1 MTALAASPLI
11 WLALAAFGGT
21 LVLSGRD
28 EGNADVRQR
37 LFAVGRRMLR
47 WGLVPVAVILMLP
60 GPTDEMRTALIAA
73 LLVVGGWFVTFL
85 FQQEERAGDQ
95 IDLMIAIRAEAW
107 VFLND
112 LRQNAETDH
121 ARGVLAEL
129 ESSGGKAAAFFPQPA
144 PPLVFEANAGH
155 VARLPSEVVDEV
167 VQFYSLL
174 GAVRQFALEL
184 REPLF
189 LARPQAVRRHAYVTY
204 FKNYRDLGDLAD
216 AAVVSLNRAIGVPSP
231 EATGQP
237 APIPAINIP
246 DRGQSAPA
254 AKVSDVAD
262 RKP

>member
-112 LRQNAETDH
+112 LRRNAGGDPAGRLE
-121 ARGVLAEL
+121 AEI
-129 ESSGGKAAAFFPQPA
+129 AAAADPEAVVPFFPQPG
-144 PPLVFEANAGH
+144 PPLVFEANAGQ

-174 GAVRQFALEL
+174 GAVRQFAVEL
-184 REPLF
+184 RNPIF
-189 LARPQAVRRHAYVTY
+189 LARPVATRLQAYLHY
-204 FKNYRDLGDLAD
+204 FKSNRDLAD
-216 AAVVSLNRAIGVPSP
+216 LAFAAVAALNA
-231 EATGQP
+231 ATGTDGTVLPEVVNTSGQ
-237 APIPAINIP
+237 
-246 DRGQSAPA
+246 DRSDPA
-254 AKVSDVAD
+254 AEALVAVE